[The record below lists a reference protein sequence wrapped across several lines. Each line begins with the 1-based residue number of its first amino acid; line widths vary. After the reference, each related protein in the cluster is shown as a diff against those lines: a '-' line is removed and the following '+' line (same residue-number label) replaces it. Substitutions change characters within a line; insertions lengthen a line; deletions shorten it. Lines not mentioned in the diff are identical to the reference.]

1 MAVVISDSLD
11 IPCGTT
17 QSEEQWEVDQRTYL
31 LKDLDGSFTPPL
43 PIVDLQAKYVNV
55 FAHIYEPV
63 RNTSSPGQS
72 HGPYSTHHAC
82 VARYFVDSTPPQK
95 GGAAGYK
102 LRLSSNS
109 ASQLQRAAQPHL
121 GMLTRSTNRQRDM
134 RVLRHGARWHPV
146 LAEVCGTRR
155 GPGRRQSQLAT
166 RLLG

>member
-72 HGPYSTHHAC
+72 HGPYSTHAC
-82 VARYFVDSTPPQK
+82 VARYFVDGTPPQK

-102 LRLSSNS
+102 LLQQRLS
-109 ASQLQRAAQPHL
+109 AAEGCPAPHL
-121 GMLTRSTNRQRDM
+121 GMLPR
-134 RVLRHGARWHPV
+134 
-146 LAEVCGTRR
+146 
-155 GPGRRQSQLAT
+155 
-166 RLLG
+166 

>member
-1 MAVVISDSLD
+1 MISDSLD
-11 IPCGTT
+11 IPCGT
-17 QSEEQWEVDQRTYL
+17 EQLEDEWKKSTNLLYL
-31 LKDLDGSFTPPL
+31 FKDLNGSHTPMVL
-43 PIVDLQAKYVNV
+43 GADLLQAKYVNV

-155 GPGRRQSQLAT
+155 GPGRRQS
-166 RLLG
+166 

>member
-1 MAVVISDSLD
+1 MVSRDAAVVISNSLD
-11 IPCGTT
+11 IPCDT
-17 QSEEQWEVDQRTYL
+17 EQKQDIWEKGNKLYL
-31 LKDLDGSFTPPL
+31 FKDLDGSTTL
-43 PIVDLQAKYVNV
+43 RNSIDLQAKYVNV

-155 GPGRRQSQLAT
+155 GPGRRQS
-166 RLLG
+166 